1 VTVPHLMCKVKPFK
15 SLLLLPIMNTSSE
28 SHQSSEP
35 SVSFSSSPSKSSAF
49 SKATLESYRR
59 PSFHDGSSLPRSL
72 YIVMQLD
79 VDVFWRHVAQP
90 KRAGVASSTRCRLD
104 MFACL

>member
-1 VTVPHLMCKVKPFK
+1 
-15 SLLLLPIMNTSSE
+15 
-28 SHQSSEP
+28 
-35 SVSFSSSPSKSSAF
+35 
-49 SKATLESYRR
+49 
-59 PSFHDGSSLPRSL
+59 L